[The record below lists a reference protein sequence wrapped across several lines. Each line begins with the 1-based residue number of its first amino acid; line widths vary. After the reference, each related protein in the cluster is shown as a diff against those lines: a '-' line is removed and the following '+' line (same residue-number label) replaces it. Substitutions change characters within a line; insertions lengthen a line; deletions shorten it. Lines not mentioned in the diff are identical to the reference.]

1 MWSWSISFLK
11 APLAA
16 RTCPRHSPTSLSE
29 SEFIRFPCVD
39 SIVVS
44 VPFFLGMMTLC
55 TVPLEMEAAAE
66 ASASAGSDAC
76 CCCCWCWCWL
86 LQMEAAPVSSY
97 DDAARD
103 HARRQAE
110 SRAGGSRGATASAC
124 VHPGARGPG
133 PVPPRAAATR
143 KATTWL
149 LA

>member
-1 MWSWSISFLK
+1 MQQNSFGF
-11 APLAA
+11 
-16 RTCPRHSPTSLSE
+16 H
-29 SEFIRFPCVD
+29 
-39 SIVVS
+39 VVS

-76 CCCCWCWCWL
+76 CWSWL